1 MGPWSAALSSRS
13 FRNQFFLTLLV
24 FAGIAMHNFHYLRV
38 WQTREG
44 VQINDAVLNQLP
56 PHDFS
61 LEIFLVEYCTMLLI
75 TIITVQHPER
85 FVTGLQMFALLILFR
100 TISIYF
106 FPLEPPRD
114 MILLD
119 DPFATFFLHSKDTY
133 VTKDLFFS
141 GHISTLSL
149 LILISTN
156 KYVKA
161 WALAATIIVGSLI
174 LWQHVHYTL
183 DVVLAPVAAFI
194 CYKIVLF
201 IHRETRYG
209 LELEQQDQWE
219 ASK

>member
-1 MGPWSAALSSRS
+1 
-13 FRNQFFLTLLV
+13 
-24 FAGIAMHNFHYLRV
+24 
-38 WQTREG
+38 
-44 VQINDAVLNQLP
+44 
-56 PHDFS
+56 
-61 LEIFLVEYCTMLLI
+61 
-75 TIITVQHPER
+75 
-85 FVTGLQMFALLILFR
+85 
-100 TISIYF
+100 
-106 FPLEPPRD
+106 

-119 DPFATFFLHSKDTY
+119 DPFAAFFLHSKNTF